1 MLRALSDYCLLPLY
15 NNSAATI
22 NVLFNRKIF
31 SPHLGIYLLMLE
43 RGERK
48 KQERERYIG
57 QLPALCA
64 VTGDQTENLGMCPD
78 WELNPQPF
86 GVWDDAPTK

>member
-1 MLRALSDYCLLPLY
+1 
-15 NNSAATI
+15 
-22 NVLFNRKIF
+22 
-31 SPHLGIYLLMLE
+31 MLE

-48 KQERERYIG
+48 EQERERYTG